1 MSPTLRAAWRPFG
14 RPSDRRGGLTSYG
27 PDFLDLYRRAAGY
40 VDRIQQRTRVIPIV
54 FAGGG
59 DAVDNNFASGVAR
72 PTDNVTGFANAVTS
86 LGSKWLELLKEAVP
100 NIARVG
106 RVFNSESVT
115 AQPNA
120 PEATVI
126 DAAAPQL
133 GIKIVTIPL
142 RSPVEIER
150 DISAFAAEP
159 NGALLQTGIGLS
171 TAQSETLRRLVLQYR
186 PPTLYGGAPIVGE
199 HLLMSHGPDVPEL
212 VRGAASYVD
221 RILRGAKVSELPVQY
236 PTKFQLVVNLNTA
249 KAIGLTLPEMLL
261 LRADELIE

>member
-100 NIARVG
+100 NITRVG
-106 RVFNSESVT
+106 HIFNPENRN
-115 AQPNA
+115 AQGSSPL
-120 PEATVI
+120 V
-126 DAAAPQL
+126 AAINIAARQL
-133 GIKIVTIPL
+133 GIKIVRIPL

-159 NGALLQTGIGLS
+159 NGALLSL
-171 TAQSETLRRLVLQYR
+171 TLA
-186 PPTLYGGAPIVGE
+186 G
-199 HLLMSHGPDVPEL
+199 
-212 VRGAASYVD
+212 
-221 RILRGAKVSELPVQY
+221 LRGVSERVLHTMPD
-236 PTKFQLVVNLNTA
+236 TA
-249 KAIGLTLPEMLL
+249 RNFDAVSAGP
-261 LRADELIE
+261 